1 MPSLFSSE
9 ALAQASQA
17 SSCASSKA
25 SSSNSRNRRLGRVLF
40 ADFALNDGTVKFEI
54 WDTAGQER
62 YHSLAPMY
70 YRGAAAAIIVYDIT
84 SMVTQTCGDGG
95 GPVTDFLKPWFF
107 DKAFFNVL
115 KEEALVTVHA
125 YLFEEGIPPRV
136 KEARSYAEENGLF
149 FMETSAKTAINVND
163 IFHAIARR
171 LPQAQPAQN
180 TEGTVLMDRPA
191 GRTQASACCS

>member
-1 MPSLFSSE
+1 
-9 ALAQASQA
+9 
-17 SSCASSKA
+17 
-25 SSSNSRNRRLGRVLF
+25 
-40 ADFALNDGTVKFEI
+40 
-54 WDTAGQER
+54 
-62 YHSLAPMY
+62 MY

-84 SMVTQTCGDGG
+84 SMESFACAKNWVQELQKQGNPNMVMALAGNKAG
-95 GPVTDFLKPWFF
+95 LE
-107 DKAFFNVL
+107 DKR
-115 KEEALVTVHA
+115 KVTV
-125 YLFEEGIPPRV
+125 
-136 KEARSYAEENGLF
+136 EATRSYAEENGLF